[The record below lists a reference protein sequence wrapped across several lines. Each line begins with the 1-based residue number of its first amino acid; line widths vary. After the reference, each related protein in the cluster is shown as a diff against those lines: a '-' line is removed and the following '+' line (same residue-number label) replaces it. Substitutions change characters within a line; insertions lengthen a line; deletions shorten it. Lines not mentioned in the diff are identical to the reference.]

1 MALTLPGIGLLSDL
15 LQKEMTMRPVLKL
28 IPVVCLVFSLCAA
41 AEQRVVSSL
50 GRLEPENGVVQLAGP
65 SGGGLTGAVLKTLEV
80 AEGDWVEKDQVVARL
95 DSYDLRSAEVARLN
109 AILANARSEMARQED
124 LSKTSATSKAKLDTA
139 QMELDIALADLA
151 AARANLELAVV
162 RSPLRAQVLE
172 IHAYPGERIGP
183 EGIME
188 LGRTDRMYAV
198 AEVYETDI
206 TGVKVGQLAKVRTP
220 AMDDELTG
228 KVERISLKVGR
239 LDVIGTD
246 PIAKTDARVVEVFI
260 LLDDS
265 EDVSRFTNMQVKV
278 EIQP

>member
-1 MALTLPGIGLLSDL
+1 MRTTLKIIPLS
-15 LQKEMTMRPVLKL
+15 
-28 IPVVCLVFSLCAA
+28 CLVLSLCAA
-41 AEQRVVSSL
+41 AEQRVISSL

-65 SGGGLTGAVLKTLEV
+65 SGGGFTGAVLKTLEV

-95 DSYDLRSAEVARLN
+95 DSYDLRNAEVARLN
-109 AILANARSEMARQED
+109 AILANARSEMARQQD
-124 LSKTSATSKAKLDTA
+124 LSRTSATSRAKLDAA
-139 QMELDIALADLA
+139 QMDLDIALADLA
-151 AARANLELAVV
+151 AARASLELAVV
-162 RSPLRAQVLE
+162 RAPLRAQVLE
-172 IHAYPGERIGP
+172 IHAYPGERVGP

-206 TGVKVGQLAKVRTP
+206 TGVKVGQLARVRTP
-220 AMDDELTG
+220 AMGADLTG

-246 PIAKTDARVVEVFI
+246 PISKTDARVVEVFI

-265 EDVSRFTNMQVKV
+265 ETVSRFTNMQVKV
-278 EIQP
+278 EIET

>member
-1 MALTLPGIGLLSDL
+1 MRAGLRFLPF
-15 LQKEMTMRPVLKL
+15 
-28 IPVVCLVFSLCAA
+28 VCLVASLSAV
-41 AEQRVVSSL
+41 AEQRVISSL

-65 SGGGLTGAVLKTLEV
+65 SGGSLGGAVLKTLEV
-80 AEGDWVEKDQVVARL
+80 AEGDWVEEDQVLARL
-95 DSYDLRSAEVARLN
+95 DSYELRIAEVARLD
-109 AILANARSEMARQED
+109 AILANARSEMARQQD
-124 LSKTSATSKAKLDTA
+124 LSRTSATSKAKLDAA
-139 QMELDIALADLA
+139 QMDLDIALADLA

-162 RSPLRAQVLE
+162 RSPVRAQVLE
-172 IHAYPGERIGP
+172 IHAYPGERVGP

-206 TGVKVGQLAKVRTP
+206 TGVEVGQLATVRTP
-220 AMDDELTG
+220 AMEEALTG

-265 EDVSRFTNMQVKV
+265 DAVSRFTNMQVKV

>member
-1 MALTLPGIGLLSDL
+1 MRRSLRFFSCLALI
-15 LQKEMTMRPVLKL
+15 
-28 IPVVCLVFSLCAA
+28 FSLSAA
-41 AEQRVVSSL
+41 AQQRVISSL

-65 SGGGLTGAVLKTLEV
+65 SGGGLTAAVIKSLEV
-80 AEGDWVEKDQVVARL
+80 VEGDWVEENQVVARL
-95 DSYDLRSAEVARLN
+95 DSYKLREAEVARLN
-109 AILANARSEMARQED
+109 AILANARSEMSRQKN
-124 LSKTSATSKAKLDTA
+124 LAKTSSTSRVTLDA
-139 QMELDIALADLA
+139 SQMNLDIALADLA
-151 AARANLELAVV
+151 AAKASLELSVV
-162 RSPLRAQVLE
+162 RSPLRAQILE
-172 IHAYPGERIGP
+172 IHAYPGERVGL

-206 TGVKVGQLAKVRTP
+206 NAVKIGQLAQITTS
-220 AMDDELTG
+220 AMETALSG

-239 LDVIGTD
+239 LDAIGTD

-265 EDVSRFTNMQVKV
+265 EAVSRFTNMQVKV

>member
-1 MALTLPGIGLLSDL
+1 MQRS
-15 LQKEMTMRPVLKL
+15 LKL
-28 IPVVCLVFSLCAA
+28 VLFFGLVVSLCAV
-41 AEQRVVSSL
+41 AEERVVSSL

-65 SGGGLTGAVLKTLEV
+65 SGGGLTGAVMKSLEV
-80 AEGDWVEKDQVVARL
+80 AEGDWVESGQIVARL
-95 DSYDLRSAEVARLN
+95 DSYELRKADVARLE
-109 AILANARSEMARQED
+109 AILTNARNEMARQKD
-124 LSKTSATSKAKLDTA
+124 LAKRSLTSKSNLDTA
-139 QMELDIALADLA
+139 QMGLDIALADLA
-151 AARANLELAVV
+151 AAKASFELATV

-172 IHAYPGERIGP
+172 IHAYPGERVGP

-206 TGVKVGQLAKVRTP
+206 TSVKVGQLAKIQTS
-220 AMDDELTG
+220 AMDGELTG

-239 LDVIGTD
+239 LDAVGTD

-265 EDVSRFTNMQVKV
+265 EAVSRFTNMQVKV
-278 EIQP
+278 EIRP

>member
-1 MALTLPGIGLLSDL
+1 
-15 LQKEMTMRPVLKL
+15 MRPGLKL
-28 IPVVCLVFSLCAA
+28 LPIVAVVLSLCAV
-41 AEQRVVSSL
+41 AEERVVSSL

-65 SGGGLTGAVLKTLEV
+65 SGGGLTGAVIKTLEV

-95 DSYDLRSAEVARLN
+95 DSYDLRAAEVARLN
-109 AILANARSEMARQED
+109 AILVNARNEVARQKD
-124 LSKTSATSKAKLDTA
+124 LDRSSLTSKVQLDAA
-139 QMELDIALADLA
+139 QLDLDIALADLA
-151 AARANLELAVV
+151 AAEASLELALV
-162 RSPLRAQVLE
+162 RAPLRAQVLE
-172 IHAYPGERIGP
+172 IHAYPGERVGP

-206 TGVKVGQLAKVRTP
+206 TAVKVGQLAKIRTP
-220 AMDDELTG
+220 AMDTELTG

-239 LDVIGTD
+239 LDVVGTD

-265 EDVSRFTNMQVKV
+265 EAVSRFTNMQVKV
-278 EIQP
+278 EIRP

>member
-1 MALTLPGIGLLSDL
+1 
-15 LQKEMTMRPVLKL
+15 MRPFVRRILFFG
-28 IPVVCLVFSLCAA
+28 LVFSFCASA
-41 AEQRVVSSL
+41 QERVVSSL

-65 SGGGLTGAVLKTLEV
+65 SGGGLTGAVMKSLEV
-80 AEGDWVEKDQVVARL
+80 AEGDWVESGQVVARL
-95 DSYDLRSAEVARLN
+95 DSYNLRKAEVARLE
-109 AILANARSEMARQED
+109 AILTNARNEITRQKD
-124 LSKTSATSKAKLDTA
+124 LAKRSLTSTANLDAA
-139 QMELDIALADLA
+139 QMGLDIALADFA
-151 AARANLELAVV
+151 AAEASLELSVV

-172 IHAYPGERIGP
+172 ILAYPGERVGP

-206 TGVKVGQLAKVRTP
+206 TKIKVGQLAKVRMS
-220 AMDDELTG
+220 AMDTELTG

-239 LDVIGTD
+239 LDAVGTD

-265 EDVSRFTNMQVKV
+265 AAVSRFTNMQVKV

>member
-1 MALTLPGIGLLSDL
+1 MRRGRILFFLFSFTLS
-15 LQKEMTMRPVLKL
+15 
-28 IPVVCLVFSLCAA
+28 FCAVA
-41 AEQRVVSSL
+41 DERAISSL

-65 SGGGLTGAVLKTLEV
+65 SGGGLTGAVMKSLVV

-95 DSYDLRSAEVARLN
+95 DSYDLRTAEVDRLE
-109 AILANARSEMARQED
+109 AVLTNARNEMARQQD
-124 LSKTSATSKAKLDTA
+124 LSKKSLTSKANFDAA
-139 QMELDIALADLA
+139 QMDLDIALADLA
-151 AARANLELAVV
+151 AAKARLELAVV
-162 RSPLRAQVLE
+162 RAPLRAQVLE
-172 IHAYPGERIGP
+172 IHAYPGERVGP

-188 LGRTDRMYAV
+188 LGRTDKMYAV

-206 TGVKVGQLAKVRTP
+206 TAVKVGQSAKIRLS
-220 AMDDELTG
+220 AMDRELTG

-239 LDVIGTD
+239 LDVVGTD

-265 EDVSRFTNMQVKV
+265 EAVSRFTNMQVKV

>member
-1 MALTLPGIGLLSDL
+1 MQRGRILFLLFSFTLS
-15 LQKEMTMRPVLKL
+15 
-28 IPVVCLVFSLCAA
+28 FCAVA
-41 AEQRVVSSL
+41 DERAISSL

-65 SGGGLTGAVLKTLEV
+65 SGGGLTGAVMKSLAV

-95 DSYDLRSAEVARLN
+95 DSYNLRAAEVDRLE
-109 AILANARSEMARQED
+109 AVLTNARNEMARQQD
-124 LSKTSATSKAKLDTA
+124 LSEKSLTSKANFDAA
-139 QMELDIALADLA
+139 QMDLDIALADLA
-151 AARANLELAVV
+151 AAKARLELAVV
-162 RSPLRAQVLE
+162 RAPLRAQVLE
-172 IHAYPGERIGP
+172 IHAYPGERVGP

-188 LGRTDRMYAV
+188 LGRTDKMYAV

-206 TGVKVGQLAKVRTP
+206 TAVEVGQPAKIRLS
-220 AMDDELTG
+220 AMDRELTG

-239 LDVIGTD
+239 LDVVGTD

-265 EDVSRFTNMQVKV
+265 EAVSRFTNMQVKV

>member
-1 MALTLPGIGLLSDL
+1 MTRSLRLVPGLALI
-15 LQKEMTMRPVLKL
+15 
-28 IPVVCLVFSLCAA
+28 FSLCAV
-41 AEQRVVSSL
+41 AEPRVISSL

-65 SGGGLTGAVLKTLEV
+65 SGGGLVAAVIKSLAV
-80 AEGDWVEKDQVVARL
+80 SEGDWVEKDQVVARL
-95 DSYDLRSAEVARLN
+95 DSYALREAEVARLK
-109 AILANARSEMARQED
+109 AILSNARSEMTRQEN
-124 LSKTSATSKAKLDTA
+124 LAKTSSTSRVTLDA
-139 QMELDIALADLA
+139 ARMNLDIALADLA
-151 AARANLELAVV
+151 AARARLELSIV
-162 RSPLRAQVLE
+162 RSPLRAQILE
-172 IHAYPGERIGP
+172 IHAYPGERVGP

-206 TGVKVGQLAKVRTP
+206 KGVEVGQLAEIRAS
-220 AMDDELTG
+220 AMDNAITG

-239 LDVIGTD
+239 LDAVGTD

-265 EDVSRFTNMQVKV
+265 ERVSRYTNMQVKV

>member
-1 MALTLPGIGLLSDL
+1 MRRGRILFFLFSFTLS
-15 LQKEMTMRPVLKL
+15 
-28 IPVVCLVFSLCAA
+28 FCAVA
-41 AEQRVVSSL
+41 DERAISSL

-65 SGGGLTGAVLKTLEV
+65 SGGGLTGSVMKSLVV

-95 DSYDLRSAEVARLN
+95 DSYDLRTAEVDRLE
-109 AILANARSEMARQED
+109 AVLTNARNEMARQQD
-124 LSKTSATSKAKLDTA
+124 LSKKSLTSKANFDAA
-139 QMELDIALADLA
+139 QMDLDIALADLA
-151 AARANLELAVV
+151 AAKARLELAVV
-162 RSPLRAQVLE
+162 RAPLRAQVLE
-172 IHAYPGERIGP
+172 IHAYPGERVGP

-188 LGRTDRMYAV
+188 LGRTDKMYAV

-206 TGVKVGQLAKVRTP
+206 TAVKVGQSAKIRLS
-220 AMDDELTG
+220 AMDRELTG

-239 LDVIGTD
+239 LDVVGTD

-265 EDVSRFTNMQVKV
+265 ETVSRFTNMQVKV

>member
-1 MALTLPGIGLLSDL
+1 MQPG
-15 LQKEMTMRPVLKL
+15 LQL
-28 IPVVCLVFSLCAA
+28 IAVVAFLISQSAV
-41 AEQRVVSSL
+41 AEQRVISSL

-95 DSYDLRSAEVARLN
+95 DSYNLRTAEVARLD
-109 AILANARSEMARQED
+109 AILANARSEMARQQD
-124 LSKTSATSKAKLDTA
+124 LARKSLTSQSNLDTA
-139 QMELDIALADLA
+139 QMDLDIALADLA
-151 AARANLELAVV
+151 AAKASLELAVV

-172 IHAYPGERIGP
+172 IHAYPGERVGP

-206 TGVKVGQLAKVRTP
+206 TGVKVGQLATIQTP
-220 AMDDELTG
+220 AMDAELTG

-239 LDVIGTD
+239 LDVVGTD

-265 EDVSRFTNMQVKV
+265 ETVSRFTNMQVRV

>member
-1 MALTLPGIGLLSDL
+1 MQSG
-15 LQKEMTMRPVLKL
+15 LKL
-28 IPVVCLVFSLCAA
+28 LVVLALLASPVAG
-41 AEQRVVSSL
+41 AEQRAISSL

-65 SGGGLTGAVLKTLEV
+65 SGSGTGAVLTSLAV
-80 AEGDWVEKDQVVARL
+80 AEGDWVEKGQVVARL
-95 DSYDLRSAEVARLN
+95 DSYDLRTAEVARLEAVLTN
-109 AILANARSEMARQED
+109 AQNEMARQQD
-124 LSKTSATSKAKLDTA
+124 LSTNNLTSAANLGTA
-139 QMELDIALADLA
+139 QMDLDIALADLA
-151 AARANLELAVV
+151 AAKASLELSIV

-172 IHAYPGERIGP
+172 IHAYPGERVGT
-183 EGIME
+183 EGVME

-206 TGVKVGQLAKVRTP
+206 EHVRVGQVAKVRTT
-220 AMDDELTG
+220 AFDEELSG

-239 LDVIGTD
+239 LDAVGAD

-265 EDVSRFTNMQVKV
+265 EAVSRYTNMQVKV

>member
-1 MALTLPGIGLLSDL
+1 M
-15 LQKEMTMRPVLKL
+15 MRPGLKL
-28 IPVVCLVFSLCAA
+28 LPIITLVLSFCAT
-41 AEQRVVSSL
+41 AEERAISSL

-65 SGGGLTGAVLKTLEV
+65 SGGGLSGAVIKTLEV

-109 AILANARSEMARQED
+109 AILANARNEVARQKNLD
-124 LSKTSATSKAKLDTA
+124 RSSLTSKVQLDAA
-139 QMELDIALADLA
+139 QLELDIALADLA
-151 AARANLELAVV
+151 AAEASLELALV
-162 RSPLRAQVLE
+162 RAPLRAQVLE
-172 IHAYPGERIGP
+172 IHAYPGERVGP

-206 TGVKVGQLAKVRTP
+206 TAIEVGQPAKIRTP
-220 AMDDELTG
+220 AMDTELTG

-239 LDVIGTD
+239 LDVVGTD

-265 EDVSRFTNMQVKV
+265 DAVSRFTNMQVKV

>member
-1 MALTLPGIGLLSDL
+1 
-15 LQKEMTMRPVLKL
+15 MRPSQIL
-28 IPVVCLVFSLCAA
+28 IPFLGLVLSFCAVA
-41 AEQRVVSSL
+41 QERVISSL

-65 SGGGLTGAVLKTLEV
+65 SGGGLTGAVMKSLEV
-80 AEGDWVEKDQVVARL
+80 AEGDWAESGQVVARL
-95 DSYDLRSAEVARLN
+95 DSYDLRTAEVARLE
-109 AILANARSEMARQED
+109 AILTNARNEMARQQD
-124 LSKTSATSKAKLDTA
+124 LGQRSLTSEANLDAA
-139 QMELDIALADLA
+139 QMDLDIALADLA
-151 AARANLELAVV
+151 AAKARLELAVV

-172 IHAYPGERIGP
+172 IHAYPGERVGP

-206 TGVKVGQLAKVRTP
+206 TRVKVGQLATILTS
-220 AMDDELTG
+220 AMDEELTG

-239 LDVIGTD
+239 LDAVGTD

-265 EDVSRFTNMQVKV
+265 DAVSRFTNMQVKV

>member
-1 MALTLPGIGLLSDL
+1 MQPGIKPLFILALLVS
-15 LQKEMTMRPVLKL
+15 QN
-28 IPVVCLVFSLCAA
+28 VV
-41 AEQRVVSSL
+41 AEQRVISSL

-65 SGGGLTGAVLKTLEV
+65 SGGGMTGAVMTWLDV
-80 AEGDWVEKDQVVARL
+80 AEGDWVDEGQVVARL
-95 DSYDLRSAEVARLN
+95 DSYDLRTAEVARLE

-124 LSKTSATSKAKLDTA
+124 LAKKNLTSEANFDTA

-151 AARANLELAVV
+151 AAKASLELSIV

-172 IHAYPGERIGP
+172 IHAYPGERVGP
-183 EGIME
+183 EGVME
-188 LGRTDRMYAV
+188 LGRTNRMYVV

-206 TGVKVGQLAKVRTP
+206 AHVKVGQVAKIVTT
-220 AMDDELTG
+220 AIDEELLG

-239 LDVIGTD
+239 LDVIGAD

-265 EDVSRFTNMQVKV
+265 AAVSGYTNMQVKV
-278 EIQP
+278 EIQT

>member
-1 MALTLPGIGLLSDL
+1 
-15 LQKEMTMRPVLKL
+15 MRPGLKL
-28 IPVVCLVFSLCAA
+28 LPIVTVILPLFAV
-41 AEQRVVSSL
+41 AEERIVSSL

-65 SGGGLTGAVLKTLEV
+65 SGGGLTGAVIKTLEV

-95 DSYDLRSAEVARLN
+95 DSYDLRAAEVARLN
-109 AILANARSEMARQED
+109 AILANARSEVARQKD
-124 LSKTSATSKAKLDTA
+124 LDRSSLTSKVKLDAA
-139 QMELDIALADLA
+139 QLDLDIALADLA
-151 AARANLELAVV
+151 AAEASLELALV
-162 RSPLRAQVLE
+162 RAPLRAQVLE
-172 IHAYPGERIGP
+172 IHAYPGERVGP

-206 TGVKVGQLAKVRTP
+206 TAVKVGQLARIRTP
-220 AMDDELTG
+220 AMDAELTG

-239 LDVIGTD
+239 LDVVGTD

-265 EDVSRFTNMQVKV
+265 EAVSRFTNMQVKV

>member
-1 MALTLPGIGLLSDL
+1 M
-15 LQKEMTMRPVLKL
+15 MRRELKL
-28 IPVVCLVFSLCAA
+28 LPIIMIFCSLCAA
-41 AEQRVVSSL
+41 AEERVVSSL

-65 SGGGLTGAVLKTLEV
+65 SGGGATGAVIKTLQV
-80 AEGDWVEKDQVVARL
+80 AEGDWVDKDQVVARL

-109 AILANARSEMARQED
+109 AIVANARSEVTRQKNLD
-124 LSKTSATSKAKLDTA
+124 RSSLTSKVKLDEA
-139 QMELDIALADLA
+139 QLNLDIALADLA
-151 AARANLELAVV
+151 AAEASLELALV
-162 RSPLRAQVLE
+162 RAPQRAQILE
-172 IHAYPGERIGP
+172 IHAYPGERVGP

-206 TGVKVGQLAKVRTP
+206 TDVEVGQLATIRAP
-220 AMDDELTG
+220 AMSTELTG
-228 KVERISLKVGR
+228 RVERIALKVGR
-239 LDVIGTD
+239 LDVVGTD

-265 EDVSRFTNMQVKV
+265 EAASRFTNMQVKV